1 MQRKWMTVS
10 AVLVALSVL
19 ACGCDMKKNIN
30 APSPSG
36 APLCVNEFLASNHTY
51 PDEFSENDDF
61 IEVYNRTDRAI
72 DLAGYGVTDDLTQH
86 TKYVIPSGSPAVTTI
101 PPKGF
106 LLIWCDGQPE
116 QGPLHTGFKL
126 SASGEQIGHA
136 RGVEAYYAREFTK
149 ATDAFGEALSLMPG
163 DVPAAFYLERSR
175 AFARAARA
183 FQARVQFALAGCD
196 AKTKYQRDDN
206 RRPSSFHA

>member
-30 APSPSG
+30 APLPSG
-36 APLCVNEFLASNHTY
+36 TPLCVNEFLASNHTY
-51 PDEFSENDDF
+51 PDEFGENDDF
-61 IEVYNRTDRAI
+61 IEVYNRTDHAI

-126 SASGEQIGHA
+126 SASGEQIGLYEPSGDA
-136 RGVEAYYAREFTK
+136 LDELTFGAQTDDVSYGRVPDGGSTWQYFTT
-149 ATDAFGEALSLMPG
+149 ATPG
-163 DVPAAFYLERSR
+163 ASN
-175 AFARAARA
+175 
-183 FQARVQFALAGCD
+183 GSG
-196 AKTKYQRDDN
+196 T
-206 RRPSSFHA
+206 RPRP